1 MTISSFQSTSNLS
14 ATATRK
20 TRWKTIFNWWVTNS
34 SRTSIWTT
42 STADSVPTLLRLNHR
57 RCAMP
62 LEMISIQ
69 ICHILLTSSMT
80 WSTTSRLPHPNCSP
94 SHPERTQTKPRSPQA
109 KTRFPKAVQ
118 ALTTKRNDSPRSVM
132 APVPRSPINSV
143 RTTTYQRYL
152 KPSSFLKRLSSTRT
166 TTAIFTTSGKNSSL
180 KTPTKVYR
188 PPRGRAM

>member
-1 MTISSFQSTSNLS
+1 MMISSFQSTSSLS

-20 TRWKTIFNWWVTNS
+20 TRWKTISNWWVTNS
-34 SRTSIWTT
+34 SRTSSWTT
-42 STADSVPTLLRLNHR
+42 SSADSVPILLRLNHR

-62 LEMISIQ
+62 LEMISIR

-80 WSTTSRLPHPNCSP
+80 WSTTSRRPHPNCSP
-94 SHPERTQTKPRSPQA
+94 SPPERPQTKPRPPQA

-118 ALTTKRNDSPRSVM
+118 ARTTKRNDSPRSVM

-180 KTPTKVYR
+180 KTPTKVNH
-188 PPRGRAM
+188 PRGRAM

>member
-1 MTISSFQSTSNLS
+1 MMISSFQSTSNLS

-20 TRWKTIFNWWVTNS
+20 TRWKTISNWWVTNS
-34 SRTSIWTT
+34 SRTSSWTT
-42 STADSVPTLLRLNHR
+42 SSADSVPILLRLNHR

-62 LEMISIQ
+62 LELISIR
-69 ICHILLTSSMT
+69 ICRIPLTSLMT
-80 WSTTSRLPHPNCSP
+80 WSTTSRRPHPNCSP
-94 SHPERTQTKPRSPQA
+94 SPPERPQTKPRPPQA

-118 ALTTKRNDSPRSVM
+118 AHTTKRNDSPRNVM

-180 KTPTKVYR
+180 RTSTKENR
-188 PPRGRAM
+188 PRGRAR

>member
-1 MTISSFQSTSNLS
+1 MMISSFQSTSSLS

-20 TRWKTIFNWWVTNS
+20 TRWKTISNWWVTNS
-34 SRTSIWTT
+34 SRTSSWTT
-42 STADSVPTLLRLNHR
+42 SSADSVPILSRLNHR

-62 LEMISIQ
+62 LELISIR
-69 ICHILLTSSMT
+69 ICRIPLTSSMT
-80 WSTTSRLPHPNCSP
+80 WSTTSRLLHPNCSP
-94 SHPERTQTKPRSPQA
+94 SPPERPQTKPRPPQA

-118 ALTTKRNDSPRSVM
+118 ALTTKRNDSPRNVM
-132 APVPRSPINSV
+132 APVPHSPINSV

-180 KTPTKVYR
+180 KTPTKDNQL
-188 PPRGRAM
+188 RGRAM